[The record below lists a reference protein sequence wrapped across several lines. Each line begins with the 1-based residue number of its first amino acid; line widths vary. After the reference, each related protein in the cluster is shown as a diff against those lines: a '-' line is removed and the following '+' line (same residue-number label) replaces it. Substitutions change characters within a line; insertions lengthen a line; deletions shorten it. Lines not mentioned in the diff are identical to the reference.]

1 MFLTVVVRLCWQKK
15 FKSIVILP
23 SERGRVW
30 ERSSDLARSENTR
43 VLLFYRSESNPTQL
57 NVCRSSEF
65 VSCPFTLINRHEPST
80 NNHQEAA
87 QINRKINGISSF
99 SLARCLTT
107 LFFQNGKKHLKQ
119 QHEQDAHRYDN
130 RNSWRPRQ
138 SLRLK
143 TSVAS
148 FAVCISG
155 KTSSY
160 NTSDAC

>member
-1 MFLTVVVRLCWQKK
+1 MESAHL
-15 FKSIVILP
+15 
-23 SERGRVW
+23 
-30 ERSSDLARSENTR
+30 
-43 VLLFYRSESNPTQL
+43 VLQGVYQHF
-57 NVCRSSEF
+57 
-65 VSCPFTLINRHEPST
+65 
-80 NNHQEAA
+80 
-87 QINRKINGISSF
+87 
-99 SLARCLTT
+99 
-107 LFFQNGKKHLKQ
+107 FFQNGKKHLKQ